1 MHPKKTV
8 IVVGA
13 GASQE
18 VNLPTSTALKTS
30 IANILDIRFHI
41 TEQISGDF
49 VIADALK
56 MYFRDI
62 NPHLHAC
69 WKMRDALPQAMS
81 IDNFID
87 SHRGNEKI
95 ELCGKL
101 AIVRSILEA
110 ERKSYLF
117 FDRYNSHNTLN
128 FKSLEETWFNVFWQR
143 ISENCQAEGL
153 QERFSAITLIIFNYD
168 RCIEHF
174 LYHSIQNYY
183 GLSADAAASLIN
195 GMDIFHPYGVVGSL
209 PWTDE
214 PAQMDFG
221 AEPCAQDLVELAK
234 QIKTFTEGTNPE
246 ASNIMEIRDQVA
258 KAETLVFLGFAY
270 HKQNLEL
277 LKRPTHRRRDGK
289 VVSQCYGTALGMS
302 DADIHAIAFDL
313 QEVCGG
319 FIRPDLGNNLTC
331 LKLFNTYR
339 RALSFV

>member
-18 VNLPTSTALKTS
+18 INLPTSTALKTS

-56 MYFRDI
+56 MCFRDI

-87 SHRGNEKI
+87 SHRGNEEI

-110 ERKSYLF
+110 ERRSHLF

-143 ISENCQAEGL
+143 ISENCQGEGL

-183 GLSADAAASLIN
+183 GLNADTAAALVN
-195 GMDIFHPYGVVGSL
+195 EMNVFHPYGVVGSL
-209 PWTDE
+209 PWTNG

-221 AEPCAQDLVELAK
+221 AEPRVQDLVTLAQ
-234 QIKTFTEGTNPE
+234 QIKTFTEGTDPE
-246 ASNIMEIRDQVA
+246 ASDIVKIRAQMAASDI
-258 KAETLVFLGFAY
+258 LVFLGFAY
-270 HKQNLEL
+270 HPQNLEL
-277 LKRPTHRRRDGK
+277 LKSSSDEIKRHNK
-289 VVSQCYGTALGMS
+289 ACNCYGTAYGIS
-302 DADIHAIAFDL
+302 DADLRVISPELKRLSGSPMHVNVDT
-313 QEVCGG
+313 
-319 FIRPDLGNNLTC
+319 DLTC
-331 LKLFNTYR
+331 RELFNKYR
-339 RALSFV
+339 RTLSVH